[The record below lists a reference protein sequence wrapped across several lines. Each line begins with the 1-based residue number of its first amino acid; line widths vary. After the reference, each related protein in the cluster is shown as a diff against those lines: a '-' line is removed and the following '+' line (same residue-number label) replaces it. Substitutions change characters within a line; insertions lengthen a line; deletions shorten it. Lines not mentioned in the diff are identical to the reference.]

1 MSERSHRDPHVCLRG
16 CGEAE
21 PYRNLASMYGRGI
34 NMDLDFT
41 ATPKTEIA
49 ALTPWIIVDFSLKTL
64 LNMPSKFV
72 KVL

>member
-1 MSERSHRDPHVCLRG
+1 
-16 CGEAE
+16 
-21 PYRNLASMYGRGI
+21 MYGRGI

-72 KVL
+72 MVL

>member
-1 MSERSHRDPHVCLRG
+1 
-16 CGEAE
+16 
-21 PYRNLASMYGRGI
+21 MYGRGI

-41 ATPKTEIA
+41 ATPKTEIV
-49 ALTPWIIVDFSLKTL
+49 ALAPWIIVDFSLKTL